1 MSHRE
6 GQADWESLAAD
17 PDVEQDLGY
26 DLDEWEAIEA
36 RTAES
41 DCLMFLPTDE
51 ELLREDAFVVA
62 ATGDV
67 CNLLDHR

>member
-1 MSHRE
+1 MSGE
-6 GQADWESLAAD
+6 QPVEWERASAD
-17 PDVEQDLGY
+17 PEASDLGY

-51 ELLREDAFVVA
+51 ALLKDNAFVVA
-62 ATGDV
+62 TTDV
-67 CNLLDHR
+67 VCDLLEHR

>member
-1 MSHRE
+1 MSGE
-6 GQADWESLAAD
+6 PQPDWEAMAAD
-17 PDVEQDLGY
+17 PEESDLGY

-51 ELLREDAFVVA
+51 SLLKENAFVVA
-62 ATGDV
+62 ATDDI